1 MTESLPEQESAF
13 KQSIETLPIWAQVAL
28 AARCARR
35 IQPLAVHDWPD
46 APRGH
51 LANIEK
57 AITSAESAASDPM
70 HASIDAEVARK
81 ASARVI
87 EIHAEEFGLS
97 DSAIRSVPVLAVI
110 NFAADSA
117 YLASRGAA
125 SDPDLL
131 TLAVTGAI
139 EAAIFAAYRVSHESG
154 GSTLDGIQRDL
165 QYLNLLVSKGSIE
178 SESQVEPDIFK
189 QMWYGD
195 PPVGF
200 LAAA

>member
-1 MTESLPEQESAF
+1 MTESQPKQESAF
-13 KQSIETLPIWAQVAL
+13 KRGVESLPTWAQVAM

-35 IQPLAVHDWPD
+35 IQPISLHDWPE

-57 AITSAESAASDPM
+57 TIKSAENAASDPN
-70 HASIDAEVARK
+70 HASIDADLARK
-81 ASARVI
+81 GSARVI

-97 DSAIRSVPVLAVI
+97 ESAVRCVPFLAAL

-131 TLAVTGAI
+131 TQAVTGAI
-139 EAAIFAAYRVSHESG
+139 EASISTGFRVSNDT
-154 GSTLDGIQRDL
+154 GSATLDGIQRDL
-165 QYLNLLVSKGSIE
+165 QYLALLVSKGSIE
-178 SESQVEPDIFK
+178 SESGVEPSLFK

-195 PPVGF
+195 PPTAF